1 MPAPTE
7 KKNPLVS
14 VVIPNYNH
22 ARFLGDAIRSVL
34 NQDYRNF
41 EVIVVDDGST
51 DNSGEVAAVSATV
64 SVISIKPTPGSPRR
78 AIRGSER
85 QRDR

>member
-51 DNSGEVAAVSATV
+51 DNSGEVAAVFGDSIRYIYQTNAGLSAA
-64 SVISIKPTPGSPRR
+64 RN
-78 AIRGSER
+78 
-85 QRDR
+85 